1 MSITT
6 PDLIFPFFSLIFYN
20 NNKQRKQAN
29 KFIKRVK
36 KIIAEKASTFFIALI
51 VA

>member
-20 NNKQRKQAN
+20 NNKQKAN
-29 KFIKRVK
+29 KFIKSVK
-36 KIIAEKASTFFIALI
+36 KVIAIKASTFFIALT